1 MKLIDGKQI
10 AEKIYAEL
18 ADSRK
23 LIADSLN
30 IGVILASNDEAS
42 KMYVKMKTKKAEE
55 FGIKSD
61 IIEFDKNTKIEDILN
76 QINAF
81 NADDSI
87 TGIHVQLPV
96 FDHLKKYTSLIVNTI
111 SPRKDIDGLT
121 AIQQGGTSHLLTGS
135 ILSATV
141 EAILE
146 CINDTTEED
155 LSWDA
160 ISGQKVDLENNFL
173 AGKNILIINNSNLIG
188 KPLSQILTSLN
199 ATVTIANKLTD
210 SLINYSTKA
219 DIVITATGKPQIFDH
234 TYFKNDATVIDVTSV
249 KQDEKIVGDVIVSKE
264 LTEKIAYLT
273 PVPGGVGPLTI
284 ACLIRNILRL
294 TSE

>member
-10 AEKIYAEL
+10 AEKIYTEL

-23 LIADSLN
+23 LIADSLK

-42 KMYVKMKTKKAEE
+42 RMYVKMKTKKAEE

-61 IIEFDKNTKIEDILN
+61 IIEFDQNVKIEDILN

-146 CINDTTEED
+146 CINDITKDD

-160 ISGQKVDLENNFL
+160 ISAQKVDLENNYL
-173 AGKNILIINNSNLIG
+173 VGKNVLIINNSNLIG
-188 KPLSQILTSLN
+188 KPLSQVLTSLN
-199 ATVTIANKLTD
+199 ATVTIANKLTN

-219 DIVITATGKPQIFDH
+219 DIVITATGKPHIFDH
-234 TYFKNDATVIDVTSV
+234 KFFKKDAIVIDVTSV
-249 KQDEKIVGDVIVSKE
+249 KQAEKIVGDVIVSKE

-284 ACLIRNILRL
+284 ACLIRNVVRIN
-294 TSE
+294 S